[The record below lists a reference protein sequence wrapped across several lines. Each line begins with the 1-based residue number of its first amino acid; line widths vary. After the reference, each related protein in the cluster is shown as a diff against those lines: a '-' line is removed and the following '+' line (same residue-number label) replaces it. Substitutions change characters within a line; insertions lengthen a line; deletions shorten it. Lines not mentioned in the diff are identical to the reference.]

1 MRWTIQRSLK
11 DEKLLEVPKMAAP
24 ASIGNLEFKRL
35 SLLDALPV
43 ASGQGR
49 VCLRPCSM
57 PTGNPAPLSRPMH
70 SDASGAG
77 VGNGG
82 DQGADHSR
90 SPRADLSEKSPCLT
104 MESLGQS
111 TGFLLYRTEVEGPL
125 EGRLAMGHV
134 LG

>member
-11 DEKLLEVPKMAAP
+11 DAKLPEVPKMAAP
-24 ASIGNLEFKRL
+24 ASIGNLEFKERL
-35 SLLDALPV
+35 SLLDALPK

-49 VCLRPCSM
+49 
-57 PTGNPAPLSRPMH
+57 G

-77 VGNGG
+77 AGNGG

-125 EGRLAMGHV
+125 EGELALGHV